1 MNQFEQN
8 DNGEVA
14 RVLEELKGA
23 KKIIGAKQVIRGL
36 SEREVRC
43 VYIATDADMFVTR
56 PVFDAC
62 REKNVR
68 IVETPSMKA
77 LGEACGVRV
86 KAAAVALLKD

>member
-1 MNQFEQN
+1 M
-8 DNGEVA
+8 
-14 RVLEELKGA
+14 LEELRGA
-23 KKIIGAKQVIRGL
+23 KKIVGAKQVIRAL
-36 SEREVRC
+36 SEREVRV

-77 LGEACGVRV
+77 LGEASGMRV
-86 KAAAVALLKD
+86 KAAAVAVLREG